1 MHNITSLPIFQ
12 KVVIP
17 MSTMHIEK
25 HNNNDSSVFI
35 FKGEKIYNK
44 IKFKQITVYIPIV
57 MYVNVSS

>member
-1 MHNITSLPIFQ
+1 
-12 KVVIP
+12 